1 MKNIHH
7 VIQEKY
13 NDTSKF
19 ENLSNGIYKSLFDY
33 ENGLVVKGN
42 FVTTLSFTLEEE
54 LNELDDKQYPLE
66 DILDKY
72 LAHVSE
78 FIQYDDNSTEIIL
91 ELCTQN
97 WQNRMEELVTI
108 VGKRVYNQDEVQ
120 DGKTYVKLII
130 E

>member
-1 MKNIHH
+1 MKNIHL
-7 VIQEKY
+7 VAPEKY
-13 NDTSKF
+13 NDSSKF
-19 ENLSNGIYKSLFDY
+19 ENLSNGIYKSLYDY
-33 ENGLVVKGN
+33 ENELVKKGN

-78 FIQYDDNSTEIIL
+78 FIQYDDNSIEMIL
-91 ELCTQN
+91 ELCTQDWLDN
-97 WQNRMEELVTI
+97 MEELVKI
-108 VGKRVYNQDEVQ
+108 VGKRVYNKEVEK
-120 DGKTYVKLII
+120 DGKTYIKLEI